1 MGETTNEEEK
11 FEIKK
16 HDFEENINHLK
27 TFSEQNNAD
36 LEIKKVNS
44 SKGVGEWFA
53 EYFKGGGI
61 GKDHKVTGDELN
73 EVTTQ
78 IHKNLSVIR
87 DNQIQTKAEFG
98 RVYSALKSL
107 DKDYIQAI
115 LIAVEGNRKT
125 NKKLEESQEVIKS
138 NQKNIKTAQEDIE
151 KAHNTLVKTVQQ
163 LQKFK
168 EKLDQYKHMADIDKM
183 WTDIQNYANDIA
195 TYKNRIDVFGKFKKE
210 IEKSKHL
217 SDIDK
222 IWDDVKKNQDNLK
235 NVNTEVSGL
244 TKKMNVQEESVN
256 ALNETRNLILSLE
269 HLVDIDSMWSD
280 INRADQDI
288 KRISESVDEL
298 LKSLNKQIAGFEEV
312 KKNQD
317 KLLNQ
322 EHIFD
327 IDSLW
332 NDVNYSKDAINN
344 VAKKCETASSSID
357 NLEIR
362 VVSLENLKGKLD
374 EVSHIKD
381 IDAMFEDIIKNGKEI
396 ISLIENDI
404 EQQKR
409 ITELEKSLN
418 DKDDLIKEMSLS
430 FGNKIKIAYILTGGS
445 LGLAIIEMILLLTRM
460 M

>member
-1 MGETTNEEEK
+1 MGKTTIEEK

-27 TFSEQNNAD
+27 AFSEQNDSD
-36 LEIKKVNS
+36 LEIKKVNG

-78 IHKNLSVIR
+78 IHNNLIVVR

-138 NQKNIKTAQEDIE
+138 NQKNIKVAQEDIE

-168 EKLDQYKHMADIDKM
+168 EKLDQYKHMTDIDKM
-183 WTDIQNYANDIA
+183 WSDIQRYANDISK
-195 TYKNRIDVFGKFKKE
+195 YKNQIDVLDKFRKN
-210 IEKSKHL
+210 IESSKHL

-222 IWDDVKKNQDNLK
+222 IWVDVKKSQDSLTNI
-235 NVNTEVSGL
+235 NTEVSGL
-244 TKKMNVQEESVN
+244 AEMVNAHEESVN
-256 ALNETRNLILSLE
+256 ALNESRDLLLSLS
-269 HLVDIDSMWSD
+269 HLVDVDLMWTE

-288 KRISESVDEL
+288 KRISESIDEL
-298 LKSLNKQIAGFEEV
+298 LKSLNKQIAEFEEA

-317 KLLNQ
+317 KLIMQ
-322 EHIFD
+322 EHVFD
-327 IDSLW
+327 IDFLW
-332 NDVNYSKDAINN
+332 NEANSAKEDLNN
-344 VAKKCETASSSID
+344 LAKQFKSVTASIGD
-357 NLEIR
+357 LEKI
-362 VVSLENLKGKLD
+362 VASLENLKTQLD

-381 IDAMFEDIIKNGKEI
+381 IDTMFNDITKNGSEI
-396 ISLIENDI
+396 RSLIEKSN
-404 EQQKR
+404 EQQNC
-409 ITELEKSLN
+409 ITELEESLEA
-418 DKDDLIKEMSLS
+418 KDVLIKEMNLS
-430 FGNKIKIAYILTGGS
+430 VANKIKVAYILAGGS
-445 LGLAIIEMILLLTRM
+445 LGLAIVEMILLLTGIM
-460 M
+460 